1 MAHEFVGPFESEGV
15 AVTGIGLVFVAAQ
28 KKTQDE

>member
-1 MAHEFVGPFESEGV
+1 MAHEFVGPFESEG
-15 AVTGIGLVFVAAQ
+15 AAITGIGLIFVAAQ